1 MPDDRQVSDTGF
13 TADWKVIALNRGFAQ
28 TISFSTFN
36 NTTISHAR
44 NEYSEEDKLLF
55 YTLLLSFSEFMAFGW
70 SYLIAAVMTI
80 GLFIILMLVMIGSQK
95 INWYK

>member
-1 MPDDRQVSDTGF
+1 M
-13 TADWKVIALNRGFAQ
+13 
-28 TISFSTFN
+28 
-36 NTTISHAR
+36 
-44 NEYSEEDKLLF
+44 KLSKKILSILLSV
-55 YTLLLSFSEFMAFGW
+55 LLLSFSEFMAFGW